1 MDPNTQMVPADEGR
15 QQVAP
20 AGVEQSTGFGTEMVK
35 RGAETAGLAVAAQAR
50 AMVEARC
57 VMALQRPRSFDV
69 VRSRLMV
76 EAKRPGFARVA
87 KYSKPMGNKPIVG
100 PSIRFAEA
108 ALRCMSNV
116 TAETFVVYSDDEKT
130 IVRVVVG
137 DLETNVQMSKDV
149 VVERRVERSR
159 TSPGQKVYGQR
170 VNSYGKPV
178 YLVQATDDEMLAKE
192 GSLVSKAL
200 RTLVLRLLP
209 GDILD
214 DVMAEVDRT
223 AANETAKD
231 PGAERKRL
239 IDAFADVAVRADE
252 LTEYVGHSLESLAP
266 AELKD
271 LRGLWVA
278 IRDGVVTWHEVLAER
293 KAERSAPAAP
303 PSSDASQPQ
312 PADAKPSK
320 ATGAKAQ
327 AKAALDQVKRGAK
340 PAALPADACQGCAGT
355 GGVERDGKPLCACP
369 DCEGTGK
376 KKAAPPAPAE
386 APPAEREPG
395 SDDE

>member
-15 QQVAP
+15 QQLAP

-116 TAETFVVYSDDEKT
+116 TAETFVVYNDDEKT

-252 LTEYVGHSLESLAP
+252 LTEYVGHSLESLSP
-266 AELKD
+266 SELKD

-278 IRDGVVTWHEVLAER
+278 IRDGVATWHEVLAER
-293 KAERSAPAAP
+293 KAERGAAQPAPAPSVDGSAP
-303 PSSDASQPQ
+303 
-312 PADAKPSK
+312 PADPKPTK
-320 ATGAKAQ
+320 ASGAKAQ

-340 PAALPADACQGCAGT
+340 PALAPDACPGCAGT
-355 GGVERDGKPLCACP
+355 GGVERNGQPLCACP
-369 DCEGTGK
+369 DCDGTGK
-376 KKAAPPAPAE
+376 TKKAPPAPAE